1 MKFEEL
7 QGKRVVFSGEG
18 VPLSIR
24 TKTWQAGALIGITV
38 DKDTDLVISTNIE
51 PASSQPRHPRYPY
64 QSTDLSNKENDDR
77 G

>member
-24 TKTWQAGALIGITV
+24 TKAWQAGALIGVNVNKETDAVITTNTNAP
-38 DKDTDLVISTNIE
+38 KSRRAKELGIPVI
-51 PASSQPRHPRYPY
+51 PASQM
-64 QSTDLSNKENDDR
+64 L
-77 G
+77 

>member
-24 TKTWQAGALIGITV
+24 TKAWQAGALIGVTVNKETDAVITTNANAP
-38 DKDTDLVISTNIE
+38 KSRRAQELGIPVI
-51 PASSQPRHPRYPY
+51 PASQM
-64 QSTDLSNKENDDR
+64 L
-77 G
+77 

>member
-24 TKTWQAGALIGITV
+24 TKAWQAGALIGVTVNKETDAGITTNTNAP
-38 DKDTDLVISTNIE
+38 KSRRAKELGIPVI
-51 PASSQPRHPRYPY
+51 PASQM
-64 QSTDLSNKENDDR
+64 L
-77 G
+77 

>member
-24 TKTWQAGALIGITV
+24 TKAWQAGALIGITV
-38 DKDTDLVISTNIE
+38 DKDTDLVISTNAEAAKSRRARELGIPVIPVI
-51 PASSQPRHPRYPY
+51 PAS
-64 QSTDLSNKENDDR
+64 KMI
-77 G
+77 

>member
-24 TKTWQAGALIGITV
+24 TKAWQAGAMICVTV
-38 DKDTDLVISTNIE
+38 DKDTDLVISTNANATKSRRAKELGIPVI
-51 PASSQPRHPRYPY
+51 PASQM
-64 QSTDLSNKENDDR
+64 L
-77 G
+77 

>member
-24 TKTWQAGALIGITV
+24 TKAWQAGALIGATVSNETDAVITTNTNAP
-38 DKDTDLVISTNIE
+38 KSRRAKELGIPVI
-51 PASSQPRHPRYPY
+51 PASQM
-64 QSTDLSNKENDDR
+64 L
-77 G
+77 